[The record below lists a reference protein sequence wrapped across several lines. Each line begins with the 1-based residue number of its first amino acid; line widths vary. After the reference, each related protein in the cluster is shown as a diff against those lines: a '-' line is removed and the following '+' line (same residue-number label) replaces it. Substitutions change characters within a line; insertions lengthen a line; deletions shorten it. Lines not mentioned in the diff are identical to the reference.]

1 MLVKLSGCSVPRC
14 RRNGTGSTC
23 NVWTIIADVESHD
36 LSRLDCEKGAGYG
49 GYGDGSRGTV
59 PDRTIQS

>member
-1 MLVKLSGCSVPRC
+1 VPRC